1 MLNRNMG
8 RIDKKLKKYLP
19 QTTAGLVRY
28 YEEDRS
34 KVQIDPK
41 ALIAISF
48 ALIIIGIVY
57 HLLLI

>member
-1 MLNRNMG
+1 MG